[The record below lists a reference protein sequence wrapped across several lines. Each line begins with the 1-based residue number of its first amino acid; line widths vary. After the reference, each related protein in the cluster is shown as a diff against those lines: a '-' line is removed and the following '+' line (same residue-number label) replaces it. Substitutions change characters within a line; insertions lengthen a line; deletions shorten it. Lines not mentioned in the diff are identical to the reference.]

1 MPKLFEYQGIVLYFY
16 SDEHLPI
23 HIHAKYGKA
32 SVIVSFY
39 IEDGNVNKVT
49 YTKKT
54 KDFPINKLKQL
65 KQFIEIYKEKIV
77 QQWINYFILGIEV
90 DFKKINVKV

>member
-1 MPKLFEYQGIVLYFY
+1 MPKLFEYQGINLYFY
-16 SDEHLPI
+16 SEEHLPI

-32 SVIVSFY
+32 SVVVSFY
-39 IEDGNVNKVT
+39 IKEGAIYKVT

-54 KDFPINKLKQL
+54 KDFPVAKLKAL
-65 KQFIEIYKEKIV
+65 KQFIDIYKEKIV
-77 QQWINYFILGIEV
+77 QEWINYFILGVDV